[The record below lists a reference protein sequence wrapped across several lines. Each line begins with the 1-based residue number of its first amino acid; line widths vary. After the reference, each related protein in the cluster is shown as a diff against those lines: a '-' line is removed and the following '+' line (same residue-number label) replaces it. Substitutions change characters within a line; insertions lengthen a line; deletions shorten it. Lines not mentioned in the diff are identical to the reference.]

1 MHTEE
6 RGHFSRALATVVAE
20 TINIDVER
28 RCGGIHLEA
37 NGLPLV
43 DADAGRKALNRI
55 VSGAA
60 DVPLGVGRAR
70 VQVFTDD
77 RIGPALGPGMLIR
90 TLGNG
95 ENQRG
100 RQAKRPGD
108 RPARKQHE
116 MYASRGW
123 MRWWES
129 NGRAMMR
136 A

>member
-1 MHTEE
+1 MRPVEPLL
-6 RGHFSRALATVVAE
+6 RQVALATVVAE

-116 MYASRGW
+116 CMPRVDGCGGAK
-123 MRWWES
+123 
-129 NGRAMMR
+129 AM
-136 A
+136 AAP